1 MNIALVHNWN
11 EVISKNDTVYL
22 LGDISNGIK
31 IESANELISK
41 LKGHKIL
48 IKGNH
53 DKKYDE
59 SLFKGIYDFYELKGV
74 SEVAISL
81 MHYPMLEWP
90 KSRYGSLHLH
100 GHQHNNFEYNL
111 DMKNKGIRR
120 FDVGVDANNYFPV
133 SLNFILDFFDIK
145 R

>member
-1 MNIALVHNWN
+1 MNITLVHNWN
-11 EVISKNDTVYL
+11 EIISKNDNVYL
-22 LGDISNGIK
+22 LDDVSNGIK
-31 IESANELISK
+31 IEEANELISK

-59 SLFKGIYDFYELKGV
+59 SLFEGIYGFYELKGV

-81 MHYPMLEWP
+81 MHYPMLEGP
-90 KSRYGSLHLH
+90 KSRYGSLHLY

-111 DMKNKGIRR
+111 DMKNKRIRR
-120 FDVGVDANNYFPV
+120 FDVGVDANDYFPV
-133 SLNFILDFFDIK
+133 SLNFILNFFDIK